1 MYCRKIWVISCLLLF
16 CVGSLLYGGTTGKI
30 AGRVIG
36 TDTGDPLMGANVFI
50 ENTSLGAAT
59 DADGEYYIINIP
71 PGTYNVKVQMMGY
84 ITQRVENIRVTVDL
98 TTQLNFDLDMTV
110 LDAQESVVITAQRE
124 IQKDLTS
131 SEVSISS
138 DQIEALPVKGV
149 SEILDLQAG
158 VVRDAAGELHIRGG
172 RTNEITYM
180 VDGVQVINPLYRSSG
195 ISIDDQAI
203 EELKAITGTFNA
215 EYGQALSGV
224 VNIVTKKGSDKFS
237 INATAY
243 FGDHLSFDN
252 DLYSVMDN
260 TEWMNMMARAI
271 SEENYLTL
279 DDFLAYMDQNYH
291 LTLEQVIE
299 KSMSGEKPWL
309 EKKPYLNSYE
319 PWKNRDLQLNL
330 SGPVPGT
337 GKRISYFLSGRY
349 RYNPG
354 HEHGKRY
361 FMPWGYQSP
370 ESDALHT
377 FETADNEIVP
387 LYLFEGVSTQSK
399 IYFQLTN
406 ALTLSYGIYYNKD
419 HTYQFDLTYPSYQYK
434 YVPDAGRNYYTDR
447 YTQILA
453 LTYVFS
459 KSTFLDL
466 KANTYYNHHKEY
478 LYEDPY
484 DYRYMPTNAG
494 DFAQYVFNPSREENI
509 YASTQPS
516 DFRYWGNDPTRTT
529 NITKYTSINADLTSQ
544 VTKRHLIKTGFSAR
558 LHDLSRENYNLQF
571 SQVDYRPIIPDKS
584 SPYRTDYEAKP
595 KEMAAYIQ
603 DKIEFNE
610 LIINIGL
617 RFDYFDSDGR
627 VLTDPMDPQIYK
639 PFKLEHIY
647 KDYVPGMPDSLLD
660 QLTEYTPEERAAFWY
675 KKAKPKYQISP
686 RFGISFPVTDQ
697 GVIHFSY
704 GHFFQNPEF
713 QYLYENPNFWIAGA
727 GSRNLVG
734 NADLDAERTVMY
746 ELGLQQRLM
755 DNMDFDL
762 TGFYRDIRDWVGT
775 GFPIDTYRGSTYYSY
790 ANRDH
795 AKAKGI
801 TLSTTYRSRNL
812 SINFDYSYMVAKGT
826 SSNPIDA
833 YNDIAAGK
841 APRVQLVNLNWD
853 QRQSVNIV
861 LTYSKHGWI
870 TTLSGTMNSGL
881 PYTPSFVRGEST
893 GGSATVGL
901 QENSERRPTLYNLDL
916 RLSKSIH
923 VFRTQVTFFCN
934 VTNLLDIRGVQNV
947 YADTGKPDYSLENYT
962 LADRIVELSSIE
974 EYYARPGN
982 YTGPR
987 FINLGVRLSY

>member
-1 MYCRKIWVISCLLLF
+1 MCCRKMRVISSFLF
-16 CVGSLLYGGTTGKI
+16 LFVGALLYGGTTGKI
-30 AGRVIG
+30 AGRVRG
-36 TDTGDPLMGANVFI
+36 TDTGNPLIGANVFI
-50 ENTSLGAAT
+50 EGTTLGAAT

-71 PGTYNVKVQMMGY
+71 PGTYAIKVQMIGY
-84 ITQRVENIRVTVDL
+84 ITQRVENVRVTVDL
-98 TTQLNFDLDMTV
+98 TTKLNFDLDMTV
-110 LDAQESVVITAQRE
+110 IDAKESVVITAKRE

-138 DQIEALPVKGV
+138 DQIETLPVKSV

-158 VVRDAAGELHIRGG
+158 VVRDATGELHIRGG
-172 RTNEITYM
+172 RTNEIAYM

-237 INATAY
+237 VNATAY

-252 DLYSVMDN
+252 DLYYVMDN
-260 TEWMNMMARAI
+260 TEWANEMARMI
-271 SEENYLTL
+271 SNWDYYPEIDLSQYGITTEEQLVESVLN
-279 DDFLAYMDQNYH
+279 
-291 LTLEQVIE
+291 
-299 KSMSGEKPWL
+299 GEKPWL

-319 PWKNRDLQLNL
+319 PWKNRDLQLNI

-370 ESDALHT
+370 AMDTVHT
-377 FETADNEIVP
+377 FKTPDNEIVP
-387 LYLFEGVSTQSK
+387 LYRYEGISTQSK
-399 IYFQLTN
+399 IYFKITN
-406 ALTLSYGIYYNKD
+406 ALTLSYGIYYNND
-419 HTYQFDLTYPSYQYK
+419 HTYQFDLTYPAFRYK
-434 YVPDAGRNYYTDR
+434 YVPDAGRNYHTDR
-447 YTQILA
+447 YTQILSM
-453 LTYVFS
+453 TYVFS

-484 DYRYMPTNAG
+484 DYRYMPTNSG
-494 DFAQYVFNPSREENI
+494 DFVQYVFDPAREERI
-509 YASTQPS
+509 YAITQPG
-516 DFRYWGNDPTRTT
+516 DFNYWGNDPTRTT
-529 NITKYTSINADLTSQ
+529 NITKYTSFKADLTSQ
-544 VTKRHLIKTGFSAR
+544 FTKRHLAKIGISAR
-558 LHDLSRENYNLQF
+558 LHDLNRENYNLQF
-571 SQVDYRPIIPDKS
+571 SQTNYRPIIPEKS
-584 SPYRTDYEAKP
+584 SPYRTNYSAKP
-595 KEMAAYIQ
+595 KELAAYIQ

-627 VLTDPMDPQIYK
+627 VLRDPSDPQIYS
-639 PFKLEHIY
+639 PFKLGHIY
-647 KDYVPGMPDSLLD
+647 KDYEPGMPDSLLN
-660 QLTEYTPEERAAFWY
+660 QLTEYTPEEREAFWY
-675 KKAKPKYQISP
+675 KKTTPKYQLSP
-686 RFGISFPVTDQ
+686 RFGISFPITDQ

-727 GSRNLVG
+727 GSRDLVG

-746 ELGLQQRLM
+746 ELGLQQRLTN
-755 DNMDFDL
+755 NMDL
-762 TGFYRDIRDWVGT
+762 HVTGFYRDIRDWVGIGLPAINT
-775 GFPIDTYRGSTYYSY
+775 NRGSTYYKY
-790 ANRDH
+790 DNRDH

-801 TLSTTYRSRNL
+801 TLSTSYYTRNL
-812 SINFDYSYMVAKGT
+812 SVNLDYSYMVAKGT

-833 YNDIAAGK
+833 YNDAAAGR

-853 QRQSVNIV
+853 QRQSFNLV
-861 LTYSKHGWI
+861 LTYSKNGWI
-870 TTLSGTMNSGL
+870 STLSGTMNSGL
-881 PYTPSFVRGEST
+881 PYTPSFIRGEAT
-893 GGSATVGL
+893 GGSATVAL
-901 QENSERRPTLYNLDL
+901 LENSERRPTMYNVDL
-916 RLSKSIH
+916 RISKSITA
-923 VFRTQVTFFCN
+923 FQTQITFFCN
-934 VTNLLDIRGVQNV
+934 VTNLLDIRSVQNV
-947 YADTGKPDYSLENYT
+947 YTDTGKPDYSLQTYDLDN
-962 LADRIVELSSIE
+962 RIVEISSIQ